1 MIQAFLETCEL
12 CCLNLIE
19 IYILPIIFSIATYK
33 PQQVGDRRGFRFFI
47 DSGFSPRTPGIEDT
61 GI

>member
-1 MIQAFLETCEL
+1 MVQAFVETAEI

-19 IYILPIIFSIATYK
+19 IYILPIIFSIITYK
-33 PQQVGDRRGFRFFI
+33 PQQQGERRGFRFFI
-47 DSGFSPRTPGIEDT
+47 DSGFSPRTPGIEET